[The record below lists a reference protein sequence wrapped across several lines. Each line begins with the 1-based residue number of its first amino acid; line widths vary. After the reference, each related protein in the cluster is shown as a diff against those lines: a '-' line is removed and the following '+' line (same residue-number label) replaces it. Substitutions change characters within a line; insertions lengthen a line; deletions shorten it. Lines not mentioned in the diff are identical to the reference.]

1 MHCLL
6 ANKGKTMKTI
16 ILAMMILIPAGMAK
30 TANDPLSSMPL
41 AKMFWSLYQ
50 EKNVIGQNDCSN
62 KCGRYVRAL
71 VAKGYKA
78 EIVVIRP
85 YTSRY
90 LHAIVKLTDGDKV
103 TYLDPTKG
111 IVAYDLN
118 NLGSFQKLI
127 AHNQLDQLGAQ
138 YK

>member
-1 MHCLL
+1 
-6 ANKGKTMKTI
+6 MKRI
-16 ILAMMILIPAGMAK
+16 ILALMILAPAGLMATTEK
-30 TANDPLSSMPL
+30 SDPLSSMPL

-50 EKNVIGQNDCSN
+50 EKNIIGKNDCSN

-85 YTSRY
+85 HTSRY
-90 LHAIVKLTDGDKV
+90 LHAIVKLQEGDKI

-111 IVAYDLN
+111 IVAEDLKM
-118 NLGSFQKLI
+118 LGNFQKLI
-127 AHNQLDQLGAQ
+127 ASNQLDDLGAQ